1 MSTKKYATIVPTLV
15 IVESPAKCA
24 KIESYLGSGYKCLA
38 SFGHLTQLKSLDAIN
53 TEANF
58 KTKYDIVDDPKK
70 KKHIDF
76 LRREIEKSKGDVILA
91 TDDDREG
98 EAIAWHICSLFDL
111 PINSTKR
118 IVFHEITET
127 AIQNA
132 VRNPRTID
140 MNLVQSQQTRQI
152 LDLLVGFKISPM
164 LWKYVSNN
172 KVGLSAGRCQS
183 PALKLIYDNQR
194 EINQNPGKKVYNTT
208 AYFMN
213 HNLPPFDL
221 NKEYNSEEEISDFL
235 EASAS
240 HKHTFSRT
248 EPKKVFKEQ
257 PQPLTTSRIQ
267 QVASNEM
274 HISPKETMKICQTLY
289 EAGLITYMR
298 TDSKKYSAEFVEL
311 MKMYI
316 LDNYQDKRYI
326 FADIDS
332 LKNNSKRET
341 DEEVEEKPKK
351 KSSSKKISVVKKEAE
366 KPKPQE
372 AHEAIRPTHMEV
384 REIPEYEK
392 MAPKERRM
400 YKLIWETTL
409 ESCMSPAE
417 YIAITANVT
426 APENAKYS
434 YTSELLSF
442 LGWKAVTN
450 DKKIEKEEKE
460 NKYYH
465 YLYHSQEGRVFDYRK
480 ITSKLTLKNLKQHY
494 TEAKLVQLLEDN
506 GIGRPSTFSM
516 LVDKIQEKEYVKKQD
531 IQGTR
536 LVCKDFELEND
547 TITETETTREFGN
560 EKGKLVIQPMGVV
573 VIEFL
578 EKYFNELFNYS
589 YTSEMETTLDKI
601 SKGEEVWYE
610 TCGKCLEQIKSLI
623 DRLQQQPT
631 EEQEGGLGLSKYEV
645 KIDEYHSYIIGKHG
659 PVIKCSLNPKKIT
672 FIPVK
677 PNIDVTILE
686 KGGYKLEDIADAE
699 TKPEG
704 KDSLGKYEGYDLVL
718 KKGKYGLYVEWGEKS
733 KSLKCFGNRPKENI
747 TYEDVVKILDEIPKD
762 GATIGGQS
770 SANIVRNISE
780 NISIRR
786 GKFGDYIFYKTEKMT
801 KPEFFKLKG
810 FPNDYKSCDKVELT
824 SWINDTFHIY

>member
-1 MSTKKYATIVPTLV
+1 MSTKKYATIIPTLV

-24 KIESYLGSGYKCLA
+24 KIESYLGTGYKCLA

-53 TEANF
+53 TDANF
-58 KTKYDIVDDPKK
+58 KTKYEIVDDPKK

-152 LDLLVGFKISPM
+152 LDLLVGFKVSPM
-164 LWKYVSNN
+164 LWKYVSTN
-172 KVGLSAGRCQS
+172 KVGLSAGRCQT

-194 EINQNPGKKVYNTT
+194 EINQNPGKKVYNTVI
-208 AYFMN
+208 YFMN

-221 NKEYNSEEEISDFL
+221 NKEYNDEDEISNFL

-240 HKHTFSRT
+240 HEHTFSRT

-267 QVASNEM
+267 QIASNEM

-298 TDSKKYSAEFVEL
+298 TDSKKYSEEFVEL

-341 DEEVEEKPKK
+341 EEEVEENPKK
-351 KSSSKKISVVKKEAE
+351 KSNSKKISVVKKEAD

-372 AHEAIRPTHMEV
+372 AHEAIRPTHIET

-392 MAPKERRM
+392 MSPKERRM
-400 YKLIWETTL
+400 YKLIWETTV

-417 YIAITANVT
+417 YVSITANVS

-442 LGWKAVTN
+442 LGWKAVSN

-531 IQGTR
+531 IQGIR

-547 TITETETTREFGN
+547 TITETETAREFGN

-578 EKYFNELFNYS
+578 EKHFNELFNYN

-610 TCGKCLEQIKSLI
+610 TCGKCLQQIKDLI
-623 DRLQQQPT
+623 DRLQQQNC
-631 EEQEGGLGLSKYEV
+631 EETEGGVGISKYEV

-659 PVIKCSLNPKKIT
+659 PVIKCALNSKKIT

-677 PNIDVTILE
+677 PNINISILE

-699 TKPEG
+699 TKSES
-704 KDSLGKYEGYDLVL
+704 KDSLGKYEGYDLIL

-762 GATIGGQS
+762 GDTSGGQS
-770 SANIVRNISE
+770 TANIVRNISE

-786 GKFGDYIFYKTEKMT
+786 GKFGDYIFYKTDKMT

-810 FPNDYKSCDKVELT
+810 FPNDYKSCDKGELT

>member
-1 MSTKKYATIVPTLV
+1 M
-15 IVESPAKCA
+15 
-24 KIESYLGSGYKCLA
+24 
-38 SFGHLTQLKSLDAIN
+38 
-53 TEANF
+53 
-58 KTKYDIVDDPKK
+58 
-70 KKHIDF
+70 
-76 LRREIEKSKGDVILA
+76 
-91 TDDDREG
+91 
-98 EAIAWHICSLFDL
+98 
-111 PINSTKR
+111 
-118 IVFHEITET
+118 
-127 AIQNA
+127 
-132 VRNPRTID
+132 
-140 MNLVQSQQTRQI
+140 
-152 LDLLVGFKISPM
+152 
-164 LWKYVSNN
+164 
-172 KVGLSAGRCQS
+172 
-183 PALKLIYDNQR
+183 
-194 EINQNPGKKVYNTT
+194 
-208 AYFMN
+208 
-213 HNLPPFDL
+213 
-221 NKEYNSEEEISDFL
+221 
-235 EASAS
+235 
-240 HKHTFSRT
+240 
-248 EPKKVFKEQ
+248 
-257 PQPLTTSRIQ
+257 
-267 QVASNEM
+267 
-274 HISPKETMKICQTLY
+274 
-289 EAGLITYMR
+289 
-298 TDSKKYSAEFVEL
+298 
-311 MKMYI
+311 
-316 LDNYQDKRYI
+316 
-326 FADIDS
+326 
-332 LKNNSKRET
+332 
-341 DEEVEEKPKK
+341 
-351 KSSSKKISVVKKEAE
+351 VKKEAD

-372 AHEAIRPTHMEV
+372 AHEAIRPTHIET

-392 MAPKERRM
+392 MSPKERRM
-400 YKLIWETTL
+400 YKLIWETTV

-417 YIAITANVT
+417 YVSITANVT

-442 LGWKAVTN
+442 LGWKAVSN
-450 DKKIEKEEKE
+450 DKKIEKEENE

-480 ITSKLTLKNLKQHY
+480 IVSKLTLKNVKQHY

-547 TITETETTREFGN
+547 TITETETAREFGN
-560 EKGKLVIQPMGVV
+560 EKGKLVIQPMGIV

-578 EKYFNELFNYS
+578 EKYFNELFNYN

-601 SKGEEVWYE
+601 SKGEEIWYE

-623 DRLQQQPT
+623 DRLQQQPNEDS
-631 EEQEGGLGLSKYEV
+631 EEGVGLGKYEV

-677 PNIDVTILE
+677 PNIDISILE
-686 KGGYKLEDIADAE
+686 REGYKLEDIADVE
-699 TKPEG
+699 TKTEN

-762 GATIGGQS
+762 GGTSSGQT

-780 NISIRR
+780 NISIRK

-810 FPNDYKSCDKVELT
+810 FPNDYKSCDKGELT